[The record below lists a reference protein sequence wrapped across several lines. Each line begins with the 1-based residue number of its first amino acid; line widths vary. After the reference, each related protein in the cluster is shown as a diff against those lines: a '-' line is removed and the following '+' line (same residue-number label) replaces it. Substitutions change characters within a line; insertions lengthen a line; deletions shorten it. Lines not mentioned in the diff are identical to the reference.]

1 MGRGERQEWIRI
13 RQAVFDIGCFTCRLL
28 YIYSENRGSK
38 HEMMNQKMCNI
49 KEDELKS
56 RKEDSGYLIKDLMRI
71 PIPQISSIV

>member
-1 MGRGERQEWIRI
+1 
-13 RQAVFDIGCFTCRLL
+13 
-28 YIYSENRGSK
+28 
-38 HEMMNQKMCNI
+38 MMNQKMCNI